1 MPLEPFRLV
10 SLSCLGGWQ
19 PPQALLRGT
28 CMGTAGCSSIL
39 LSSSASNFHLGGLMW
54 FEDTCISAKLV
65 LCQTGSAGVRAFG
78 LESLS
83 FLAWQV
89 QLSQQAL
96 GAGQQAIATC
106 SSSCQQGAFEAAAL
120 AVSSSWTWLLLS
132 CPRTHVQLHWTARGM
147 QWPQAW

>member
-1 MPLEPFRLV
+1 
-10 SLSCLGGWQ
+10 
-19 PPQALLRGT
+19 
-28 CMGTAGCSSIL
+28 
-39 LSSSASNFHLGGLMW
+39 MW

-65 LCQTGSAGVRAFG
+65 LCQTASAGVSSCTRSGVFK
-78 LESLS
+78 L
-83 FLAWQV
+83 LARQV
-89 QLSQQAL
+89 HLSQQAL